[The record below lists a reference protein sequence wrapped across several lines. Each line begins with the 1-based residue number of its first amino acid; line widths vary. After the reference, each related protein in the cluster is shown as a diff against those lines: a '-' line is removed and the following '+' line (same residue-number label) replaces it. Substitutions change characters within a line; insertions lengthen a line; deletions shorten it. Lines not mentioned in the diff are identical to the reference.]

1 MMTQQQKK
9 RKHEGEFADS
19 SYSAPKR
26 HKTNVKGAV
35 NLLFSAAAAVF
46 SFLIKTKSLLVE
58 PLHHKVWVLKEYGVK
73 ESWMPLVNIKDPGIR
88 ISIPKYRFANGEV
101 LFWSVNDSTIAER
114 VGNVIPRIFNWKV
127 IGIKVKYEK
136 FMTGMFSMFVYT
148 NLRSTHEEVQR
159 LDLPTIDGIELNNDE
174 STLSHDTYPDHSG
187 KRHAVDIY
195 TQSDMDHQGF
205 EDFSTVPSLEIL
217 IKAGLST
224 HASASQPTKK
234 RRTVRFDTTTVPM
247 QHSEK
252 TPPSLSKKKD
262 SSDQKWNELK
272 FFLQSY
278 DDELGGFTTGGVSSI
293 DNFEEMDI
301 VTSLKDKGKKD
312 FEGFSSDVG
321 TSTLYAHV
329 EEIVNQE
336 MKDIGTAT
344 LNALVDAVVNQNSN
358 YSKVQNP
365 ENIHEDHSDEY
376 LSTLSESAQLE
387 IDAIMQ
393 GLAAPVDDVPLE
405 VVKSVDETVNLHSLS
420 DSQISSNY
428 PDSVVAAH
436 LAALEDESTEF
447 KQTFAFEGYEIYDDK
462 LSSIIKEYKKW
473 VLEGL
478 LKFHSKKKMNDEH
491 YKAKA
496 SSLGVQQYDFVVA
509 HAHSKKFFYFISQ
522 KNSCWNDEHIDVIFY
537 HLRKKSK
544 LWTDQEYRFTTTNYF
559 FKNYVEKTYRSYY
572 PNDSDTILSTQKDY
586 AESVV
591 MANNEN
597 AVNNIIK
604 EFSILALLPWHLVD
618 EVYVPMNCNQ
628 NLHWVLAVITLKDR
642 RIRVYD
648 SLSNIRNMDS
658 SVEIQKLAV
667 MLPTFLSDCEFFE
680 QIFRTDWPNLDA
692 YRDKLSD
699 TTQLLNTNSFEV
711 EYVQNISQQDCD
723 SLDCGVFIAGYE
735 EYISEGMS
743 VPSVGFEVSYHP
755 MRYISLLRNFDLRKA
770 KKDYVSENEDS
781 PRPRRTK
788 HSIPDEMDIV
798 RIR

>member
-1 MMTQQQKK
+1 MEDSPSFSLGLTQLDNNETTNSLVDVVLLFFANEEPNFDENRSKNLNDPIRMKNIIKASNSRSKK
-9 RKHEGEFADS
+9 EIEESSRKLKKKDNGRPRLPKGMKYWIKNVPAHSLHFDSYCNRVFGSDIKNCAGEEAYNLFHQTIFGSFLDMPQCNFQGQISKCILMLELEQENPDEIHVYVQGTILKFTISEFA
-19 SYSAPKR
+19 
-26 HKTNVKGAV
+26 
-35 NLLFSAAAAVF
+35 
-46 SFLIKTKSLLVE
+46 LISR
-58 PLHHKVWVLKEYGVK
+58 LKY
-73 ESWMPLVNIKDPGIR
+73 
-88 ISIPKYRFANGEV
+88 
-101 LFWSVNDSTIAER
+101 STIAER

-127 IGIKVKYEK
+127 VGIKVKYEK
-136 FMTGMFSMFVYT
+136 FMTGMFIMFVYT

-174 STLSHDTYPDHSG
+174 SALSHDTYPDHSG

-195 TQSDMDHQGF
+195 TQSDIDHQGF

-217 IKAGLST
+217 IKAELLD
-224 HASASQPTKK
+224 APTL
-234 RRTVRFDTTTVPM
+234 
-247 QHSEK
+247 
-252 TPPSLSKKKD
+252 TPSSSGKSGHQD

-344 LNALVDAVVNQNSN
+344 LNALVDAVVNQNSD
-358 YSKVQNP
+358 YSKVQNL

-393 GLAAPVDDVPLE
+393 GLAAPVDDVLLE
-405 VVKSVDETVNLHSLS
+405 VVKSVDERVNLHSLS

-436 LAALEDESTEF
+436 LA
-447 KQTFAFEGYEIYDDK
+447 
-462 LSSIIKEYKKW
+462 
-473 VLEGL
+473 
-478 LKFHSKKKMNDEH
+478 
-491 YKAKA
+491 
-496 SSLGVQQYDFVVA
+496 
-509 HAHSKKFFYFISQ
+509 
-522 KNSCWNDEHIDVIFY
+522 HIDVIFY

-544 LWTDQEYRFTTTNYF
+544 LRTDQEYRFTTTNYF

-628 NLHWVLAVITLKDR
+628 NFHWVLAVITLKDR
-642 RIRVYD
+642 RICVYD

-680 QIFRTDWPNLDA
+680 QISRTDWPNLDA

-723 SLDCGVFIAGYE
+723 SLDCGVFIAGYA